1 MGIEKKAIGAAGMA
15 RVDDAQRGSD
25 AKEIVLS
32 RSEAALGLAGRVGD
46 QEVFG
51 GVINA
56 IGAKENTGGTS
67 HTIWGRIAPYAINIK
82 PILPLGRFVR
92 GTDKDIACVEADIG
106 GENGRPGIA
115 AGDESVELKLV
126 LVIVGIH
133 LRAGAD
139 LFEIVETLHGA
150 SAFFCSGEGREEQ
163 AGEDAND
170 SDDD

>member
-1 MGIEKKAIGAAGMA
+1 MGVEKKAVGPAGMA
-15 RVDDAQRGSD
+15 RVDDAQRRSD

-32 RSEAALGLAGRVGD
+32 RGETALSLAGRIGD
-46 QEVFG
+46 EEEFG
-51 GVINA
+51 RVINA

-67 HTIWGRIAPYAINIK
+67 HTIQGRIAPGAINIE
-82 PILPLGRFVR
+82 PILPLGRLVR
-92 GTDKDIACVEADIG
+92 GADKDIACVEADIG

-115 AGDESVELKLV
+115 AWNEGVELKLV

-133 LRAGAD
+133 LRADAD

-150 SAFFCSGEGREEQ
+150 GAFFCRGEGREEQ